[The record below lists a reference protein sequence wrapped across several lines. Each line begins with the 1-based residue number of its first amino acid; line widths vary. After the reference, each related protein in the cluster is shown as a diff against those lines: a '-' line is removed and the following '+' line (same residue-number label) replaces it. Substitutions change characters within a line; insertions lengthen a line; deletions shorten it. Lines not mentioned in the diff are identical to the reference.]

1 MKRSVFLMLLSL
13 VLILTACNSGEP
25 EKGLAL
31 PFSIEEVERID
42 LTYHTGDLSD
52 SNRRRVTGSEDI
64 QAIYNLLSYDIIV
77 NADRAQRKEPESTL
91 YITFC
96 MLDGTGYKITYDS
109 FGVKSG
115 TLSSDD
121 FTYFT
126 PSDIGWVWD
135 QLTTGY
141 ETEHVSI
148 CIDPN
153 ATEMPVPIEDSLANA
168 TDVELIEAIISS
180 QAIED
185 WFFMSST
192 PPTSAEGIEKLCEN
206 CDALK
211 ELLSRETGLAS
222 LKYESPALI
231 EAYKNSGEGHDGLK
245 ATALEFLND
254 YLCADLSDESK

>member
-25 EKGLAL
+25 EKGLTL
-31 PFSIEEVERID
+31 PFSLEEVDMIY
-42 LTYHTGDLSD
+42 LTYHTGDPAD
-52 SNRRRVTGSEDI
+52 SSERRVTESEDI
-64 QAIYNLLSYDIIV
+64 QAIYNWFSTEVMVSSDQ
-77 NADRAQRKEPESTL
+77 NQSTDPDSTL
-91 YITFC
+91 YIAF
-96 MLDGTGYKITYDS
+96 LKQSGTSYTLTYES

-115 TLSSDD
+115 KLSSDD

-126 PSDIGWVWD
+126 PSDIGWIWH

-148 CIDPN
+148 CVDPN
-153 ATEMPVPIEDSLANA
+153 ATEMPVPIDDSLASA

-185 WFFMSST
+185 WSFMSS
-192 PPTSAEGIEKLCEN
+192 PHPYSAEGIEKLCED
-206 CDALK
+206 CGELK

-245 ATALEFLND
+245 ASALELLTN
-254 YLCADLSDESK
+254 YLCAGLPDDSQ

>member
-1 MKRSVFLMLLSL
+1 MKRSVFMMLLSL

-25 EKGLAL
+25 EKELTL
-31 PFSIEEVERID
+31 PFSLEEVHMID
-42 LTYHTGDLSD
+42 LTYHTGDPAD
-52 SNRRRVTGSEDI
+52 SNRRRVTESEDI
-64 QAIYNLLSYDIIV
+64 QAIYNWFSSDV
-77 NADRAQRKEPESTL
+77 MVSRDQNQSTDPESTL
-91 YITFC
+91 YITFGKQ
-96 MLDGTGYKITYDS
+96 DGTGYTITYES
-109 FGVKSG
+109 FGVKNG
-115 TLSSDD
+115 KFSSDD

-126 PSDIGWVWD
+126 PSDNGWLWH

-148 CIDPN
+148 CVDPN
-153 ATEMPVPIEDSLANA
+153 ATEVPVPIEDALAGA

-185 WFFMSST
+185 WSFMSS
-192 PPTSAEGIEKLCEN
+192 PHPYSAEGIEKLCED
-206 CDALK
+206 CDELK

-245 ATALEFLND
+245 ASALEFLTD
-254 YLCADLSDESK
+254 YLCADLPDDSQ